1 VAEVRRARQ
10 AAERA
15 ARERA
20 AGTLIG
26 AAGELGVAVAQR
38 AAAAATEAGWSS
50 AALLTP
56 ILASDRLI
64 PHWNAADGCE
74 TPENV
79 GFSLQGAS
87 GAGVG

>member
-1 VAEVRRARQ
+1 VTAGSGGSEGRQ

-50 AALLTP
+50 ATLPT
-56 ILASDRLI
+56 
-64 PHWNAADGCE
+64 NADSR
-74 TPENV
+74 V
-79 GFSLQGAS
+79 
-87 GAGVG
+87 